1 MVPWQKKKPSVVL
14 HWLPSGE
21 TQAATQVSDGG
32 KCNLVHL
39 QRFYIKLALGL
50 GFFINHTGCVEMA
63 ETVATGAL
71 KLEKALV

>member
-1 MVPWQKKKPSVVL
+1 MVPWQKKKSGLVL

-21 TQAATQVSDGG
+21 TQATQVSGG
-32 KCNLVHL
+32 SKSNLVHL
-39 QRFYIKLALGL
+39 QRFYIKLALVL
-50 GFFINHTGCVEMA
+50 GFFINHTGCVEMT